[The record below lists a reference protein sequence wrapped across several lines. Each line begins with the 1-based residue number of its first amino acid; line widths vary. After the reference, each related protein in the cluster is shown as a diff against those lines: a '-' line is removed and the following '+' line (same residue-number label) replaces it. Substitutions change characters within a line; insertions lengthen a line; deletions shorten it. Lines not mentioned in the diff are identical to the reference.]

1 MTTFAFVA
9 GMVPLVLSSGIGAG
23 TNRAIGF
30 VIIGG
35 QSLVL
40 ALSLIMTPVA
50 YSLLDDLSKAR
61 LLSRL
66 FARLTGRRLAAATAA
81 GALLLAV
88 LIPTRANAQ
97 ASQTPQPPPGE
108 VLKVTA
114 DDVGKMAAANNP
126 DLAAGQYDPRV
137 NAERTAQAR
146 AAFLPTLQS
155 GIARNVQEAPP
166 SSVFFGTSPVRTDLW
181 QGNVGLAQQLP
192 WGGGN
197 YSVGWNSLRT
207 NANYTLSN
215 FNPSVTAQL
224 QASVS
229 QPLLRNFKVDP
240 LRGQVTIAQR
250 NEDISEIALQ
260 ELEITLTSSAER
272 GYWNLVLARAAVDVA
287 QRSLDLSQ
295 ELERN
300 NKARVD
306 VGQSPPLD
314 LVSARAEVAQRRT
327 DLITAQTNVREA
339 EDQLRVLILDP
350 KRADYWFVRIEP
362 ADLVPPVGPAPDV
375 DGAVRRALAERT
387 DLARLR
393 KQIDLSDTNVAL
405 AKNAVLPD
413 VRVQASYLTNGL
425 GGTELLRDSFFG
437 PVTGQSGVAYGDV
450 LRQIFSA
457 NYPTWQV
464 GFTFSYPLGRSQ
476 DEATLAR
483 TKLEREQNGER
494 LRSAELKA
502 VRDVRQ
508 AGMVLDQDRQRI
520 ETTRLA
526 RELSE
531 QRLDQEQKRYEV
543 GMSTNFNVI
552 QAQRDLAVARNAELQ
567 AQLDYQQ
574 AQINFDTIQRIG
586 GTAVAV
592 SGAAAAPGG
601 VTVTV
606 PSAATTGGGG
616 GGGGQ

>member
-1 MTTFAFVA
+1 
-9 GMVPLVLSSGIGAG
+9 MVPLVLSSGIGAG

-40 ALSLIMTPVA
+40 ALSLIVTPVA
-50 YSLLDDLSKAR
+50 YSLLDDLSRAR

-81 GALLLAV
+81 GVLALA
-88 LIPTRANAQ
+88 LIPARADAQ
-97 ASQTPQPPPGE
+97 TPQTPQPAAE
-108 VLKVTA
+108 VMHITA
-114 DDVGKMAAANNP
+114 DDVVKMATANNP

-137 NAERTAQAR
+137 SAEQTAQAR

-155 GIARNVQEAPP
+155 GISRNVQETPP
-166 SSVFFGTSPVRTDLW
+166 SSVFFGTSAVRTDLW
-181 QGNVGLAQQLP
+181 QGNVGIAQQLP
-192 WGGGN
+192 WGGGS
-197 YSVGWNSLRT
+197 YSLGWSSLRT
-207 NANYTLSN
+207 NANFSLSN

-224 QASVS
+224 QAAVS
-229 QPLLRNFKVDP
+229 QPFQRNYKLDP
-240 LRGQVTIAQR
+240 LRGQVAIAQR
-250 NEDISEIALQ
+250 SEEISNISLQ
-260 ELEITLTSSAER
+260 ELAITLTSAAQR
-272 GYWNLVLARAAVDVA
+272 AYWNLVLARAAVDVA

-327 DLITAQTNVREA
+327 DLITAQTSVRQA

-350 KRADYWFVRIEP
+350 KRPDYWFVKIDP
-362 ADLVPPVGPAPDV
+362 ADLVPPVGPEPDV
-375 DGAVRRALAERT
+375 DAAVRRALAERT
-387 DLARLR
+387 DLSRLR
-393 KQIDLSDTNVAL
+393 KEIDVSDTNVSL

-413 VRVQASYLTNGL
+413 VRLQATYLTNGL
-425 GGTELLRDSFFG
+425 GGTELLRETFLG
-437 PVTGQSGVAYGDV
+437 PVTGQSAVAFGDV
-450 LRQIFSA
+450 LRQIFAA
-457 NYPTWQV
+457 NYPTWTV

-476 DEATLAR
+476 EEATLAR
-483 TKLEREQNGER
+483 TKLEREQNVER
-494 LRSAELKA
+494 LRSAEYKA

-552 QAQRDLAVARNAELQ
+552 QAQRDLAVARNQELQ

-606 PSAATTGGGG
+606 PSGLTTGGGG
-616 GGGGQ
+616 GN